1 MEERDNIVTLTNSK
15 GENVEFIELASI
27 SLPHGFYTILKPK
40 EKIEGLS
47 ENDAIVFKVI
57 ENIEDNTQSY
67 ELVIDEE
74 ILEEVFEEYNNSK
87 EEE

>member
-1 MEERDNIVTLTNSK
+1 MEERDNVVTLTNSK

-27 SLPHGFYTILKPK
+27 SLPYGFYTILKPK

-57 ENIEDNTQSY
+57 ENIEDSTQSY

>member
-1 MEERDNIVTLTNSK
+1 MEERDNVVTLTNSK

-57 ENIEDNTQSY
+57 ENIEDSTQSY

>member
-57 ENIEDNTQSY
+57 VNIEDNTQSY

>member
-57 ENIEDNTQSY
+57 ENIEDSTQSY